1 MLHAAT
7 VSLFFTCSILDAAIR
22 LSELTRAVETSACN
36 ADSESAAFSQARV
49 SSPSVPMLSSN
60 AIPSTSIRDQNSSR
74 TGSAQLLASL
84 GRFAEEQRAKFCR
97 ASAAFS
103 SELHPAF
110 AERSTAELLEPHIG
124 CVLAL
129 SAPFVHRRVD
139 ADDPDLFSD
148 SLSDQSADGTGP
160 GPRERDEGT
169 FSVIQK
175 HDPREFARTF
185 VQSATGN
192 SEVETHTGDT
202 DAFSSSRAAALSA
215 APPIEQSSPRVR
227 RTPGGVL
234 IEVSESA
241 TAGIQAGGTSSCG
254 TNTNDLLRRPAA
266 FGHSGAA
273 DEREHVAPSSQAA
286 FASDA
291 SAAPLAPSLSNAQLG
306 NALARMQREMG
317 LTLTLPPA
325 AVSAATV
332 ASTRGAPV
340 AGPDFVPPASHVS
353 SRHVDTSGAP
363 ADALENRPEREQLER
378 SLASVRRVLRV

>member
-1 MLHAAT
+1 MYLY
-7 VSLFFTCSILDAAIR
+7 FFTCSILDAAIR
-22 LSELTRAVETSACN
+22 LSELTRAVETSVCD

-49 SSPSVPMLSSN
+49 LSPSVPTLSSN

-84 GRFAEEQRAKFCR
+84 GRFAEEQRAKFGR

-110 AERSTAELLEPHIG
+110 TERSTAELLEPHIG

-160 GPRERDEGT
+160 GSRERDEGT

-192 SEVETHTGDT
+192 SEVETHTGDI
-202 DAFSSSRAAALSA
+202 DASSSSGAAAAVSA
-215 APPIEQSSPRVR
+215 APPSDQSSARVR

-273 DEREHVAPSSQAA
+273 DEREHVAQSSQAA
-286 FASDA
+286 CVSDA

-325 AVSAATV
+325 AVSATA

-340 AGPDFVPPASHVS
+340 AGPDFVPAASHVS

-363 ADALENRPEREQLER
+363 ADGLENRPEREQLER